1 MHLWLYWIKTLNR
14 RDTYDCAPLK
24 TTSQPCMFFLDTHL
38 CIPANWPGHKGLIL
52 SCTALSCGDTQLVE
66 RWASQRRAQ
75 RTFVRLDPTGDTAG
89 LKLTVAMLWRF
100 WPNSWRR
107 NNNNNDD
114 NNNNMMMM
122 MTTLIL
128 MATMMWKVLIIIML
142 RLMVIDQHDTV
153 SDQDTVY
160 VHVQQL
166 LIHANDSW

>member
-1 MHLWLYWIKTLNR
+1 
-14 RDTYDCAPLK
+14 
-24 TTSQPCMFFLDTHL
+24 
-38 CIPANWPGHKGLIL
+38 
-52 SCTALSCGDTQLVE
+52 
-66 RWASQRRAQ
+66 
-75 RTFVRLDPTGDTAG
+75 
-89 LKLTVAMLWRF
+89 
-100 WPNSWRR
+100 
-107 NNNNNDD
+107 
-114 NNNNMMMM
+114 MMM